1 MESYPPSKRPRL
13 DRGDFIENLEANQT
27 HTYIDINPHDN
38 LPYGT
43 PIYTHFDVNEPQ
55 FISNGTSNQDLLVSP
70 KPTTQTIVTFDL
82 MPMPEYLPA
91 DEEYSFTHNN
101 LYSTNLN
108 QLMPNSHPVAGDHFY
123 PQNHPAQNIPTYGY
137 PDSSLAPNIQTTPSA
152 NATQFVAQQTA
163 FNQHV
168 GIATS
173 IVDSAQ
179 IHINHPPTPTVTA
192 PVSSPIQ
199 SLANE
204 PISPSPS
211 NSGSPISK
219 SVSSPDNTA
228 QPLRKNEIAT
238 SEEDLGFKLFC
249 ENPLVLVNYQS
260 PYIRK
265 QMNITLTKLFLCE
278 SDFDEHEGTIT
289 LWKFRDNSSVLGNP
303 ALFPQVPPV
312 VLEPSMV
319 LQSDIVSR
327 VFSDDKCLYT
337 VSGGDSLWL
346 NWWNL
351 TTFQES
357 RLNITPKL
365 GPLVSFNSIFPILKR
380 SAISK
385 ESFSIKF

>member
-27 HTYIDINPHDN
+27 HTYIDITPHDN
-38 LPYGT
+38 LQYGT
-43 PIYTHFDVNEPQ
+43 SIYQHYDVHEPQ
-55 FISNGTSNQDLLVSP
+55 FINSGTSNHDLLVPP
-70 KPTTQTIVTFDL
+70 KPTTPAMPTFEL
-82 MPMPEYLPA
+82 MPMPDYLPA
-91 DEEYSFTHNN
+91 DEEYSFAHSN

-108 QLMPNSHPVAGDHFY
+108 QLMPNSHPAGEHFY
-123 PQNHPAQNIPTYGY
+123 PSNHTTQNIPAYGY
-137 PDSSLAPNIQTTPSA
+137 PNSSLPAHIQNAPSP
-152 NATQFVAQQTA
+152 NAPQVYVSQQHMAAPTA
-163 FNQHV
+163 
-168 GIATS
+168 

-179 IHINHPPTPTVTA
+179 IRINHPPPTPTVPA
-192 PVSSPIQ
+192 PVPSPIQ
-199 SLANE
+199 SQPHLNE
-204 PISPSPS
+204 SPSPS
-211 NSGSPISK
+211 SGSPGGSR
-219 SVSSPDNTA
+219 SVSSLEHNA
-228 QPLRKNEIAT
+228 QLQRKNEVAS

-249 ENPLVLVNYQS
+249 ENPLVLVNYQA

-289 LWKFRDNSSVLGNP
+289 LWKFRDNTGMLGNP

-319 LQSDIVSR
+319 IQSDIVSR
-327 VFSDDKCLYT
+327 IFSDDKCLYT

-351 TTFQES
+351 TTFQET

-365 GPLVSFNSIFPILKR
+365 GPLVSFRI
-380 SAISK
+380 
-385 ESFSIKF
+385 